1 MRQIRI
7 GHALQTQLESTQVIL
22 QKMAAEDS
30 LTGLLNRRSL
40 DELLPVELERAQKSR
55 TRISLLMLDIDH
67 FKSYNDLY
75 GHPAGDACIKAVAG
89 TLQAAVRRPQD
100 LAVRYGGEE
109 FTALLPNTDREGAM
123 RIAQEIRT
131 QLESLHIEHAG
142 NATGAVTVSIGA
154 MTVDNAAGMTP
165 QAMLKSADNALYE
178 AKHLGRNQVRFATTF
193 DTSGTDA
200 LA

>member
-1 MRQIRI
+1 
-7 GHALQTQLESTQVIL
+7 
-22 QKMAAEDS
+22 
-30 LTGLLNRRSL
+30 
-40 DELLPVELERAQKSR
+40 
-55 TRISLLMLDIDH
+55 
-67 FKSYNDLY
+67 
-75 GHPAGDACIKAVAG
+75 
-89 TLQAAVRRPQD
+89 
-100 LAVRYGGEE
+100 
-109 FTALLPNTDREGAM
+109 M